1 MRKAAGFGVAVCLCV
16 LVLPARLC
24 GEESTASLSPAE
36 IKKLI
41 KDLSDESTR
50 DEAAK
55 KLKACGRAALPHLRP
70 ASKRGTSGGKRAK
83 KLWVEIAGYDPT
95 NFRKWATLNRGS
107 KMDSVLDLRTRVIH
121 KKTGIEMVL
130 IRPGEYTMGASPGD
144 TEAQIKDEPVRKVT
158 IAKPFYIGKYEV
170 TQKEWRRIM
179 AANPSQERVESRY
192 PVNSV
197 SWDDVQPFLKAT
209 GLRLPSEEEWEYAC
223 RAGTRGSRYG
233 KLEDIG
239 WWSKNSK
246 EPEGPM
252 KVPYSVPQRVGL
264 KKPNAFGCY
273 DMIGNVWEWCS
284 DLAGKGDVDGKRVA
298 FYVTRGGGHLNQ
310 RTFWMR
316 ASVRPSVPATR
327 KATDVGLRVA
337 HDP

>member
-1 MRKAAGFGVAVCLCV
+1 MRKAAGFGVAICLSV
-16 LVLPARLC
+16 LVLPTGLY
-24 GEESTASLSPAE
+24 GEESTASLSTAE
-36 IKKLI
+36 IQKLI
-41 KDLSDESTR
+41 KGLLDESTR
-50 DEAAK
+50 DEAAE
-55 KLKACGRAALPHLRP
+55 KLKACGKAALPHLRP
-70 ASKRGTSGGKRAK
+70 ASKRTTAAGRRAK
-83 KLWVEIAGYDPT
+83 EVWIAIAGYDPT

-107 KMDSVLDLRTRVIH
+107 KMDSVLDLPTRVIH

-209 GLRLPSEEEWEYAC
+209 GLRLPSDEEWEYAC
-223 RAGTRGSRYG
+223 RAGTTGSRYG
-233 KLEDIG
+233 KLEDIA

-246 EPEGPM
+246 EPKGRF
-252 KVPYSVPQRVGL
+252 KVPYAVPQKVGL
-264 KKPNAFGCY
+264 KEPNAFGCY
-273 DMIGNVWEWCS
+273 DMLGNVWEWCS
-284 DLAGKGDVDGKRVA
+284 DSVVKEDKNGKKVPG
-298 FYVTRGGGHLNQ
+298 YVMRGGG
-310 RTFWMR
+310 
-316 ASVRPSVPATR
+316 P
-327 KATDVGLRVA
+327 
-337 HDP
+337 